1 MKPFIAGLAM
11 MLVSISSHAAGW
23 SAPVTIDRSFTEN
36 SDLIVIYT
44 LEGGVYTPGCTA
56 NTWIF
61 VANSETRRAR
71 AWATILT
78 AQATGQKV
86 QLWFT
91 DTCTTWNYHE
101 VSSIMLHRAP

>member
-1 MKPFIAGLAM
+1 MMKRILVAAST
-11 MLVSISSHAAGW
+11 MLFALSAHAAGW
-23 SAPVTIDRSFTEN
+23 SAPLTIDRSFTEN

-44 LEGGVYTPGCTA
+44 LGGGVYSPGCES

-61 VANSETRRAR
+61 VASSETRRAR

-78 AQATGQKV
+78 AQANGQKV

-91 DTCTTWNYHE
+91 DSCTTWSFHE
-101 VSSIMLHRAP
+101 TTA